1 MNEIIVAYWSQ
12 TGNTQAMAE
21 AVGEGI
27 EAAGR
32 KALVAEIGS
41 VSMDALKNA
50 SVFAMGCPAMGA
62 EVLEEAEMEPFVME
76 VEAFAAGKSIGLFG
90 SYGWGDGEGMRSW
103 AERMTAA
110 GATVVGGEGV
120 ICQEAP
126 DEEALESCR
135 ALGKALAAL

>member
-12 TGNTQAMAE
+12 TGNTEAMAN

-27 EAAGR
+27 EAAGK
-32 KALVAEIGS
+32 KALVTEISG
-41 VSMDALKNA
+41 VSMDDLKNA
-50 SVFAMGCPAMGA
+50 VFAMGCPAMGA

-76 VEAFAAGKSIGLFG
+76 VEGFASGKNIGLFG
-90 SYGWGDGEGMRSW
+90 SYGWGDGEWMRSW
-103 AERMTAA
+103 VERMTAA
-110 GATVVGGEGV
+110 GAVVVGGEGV